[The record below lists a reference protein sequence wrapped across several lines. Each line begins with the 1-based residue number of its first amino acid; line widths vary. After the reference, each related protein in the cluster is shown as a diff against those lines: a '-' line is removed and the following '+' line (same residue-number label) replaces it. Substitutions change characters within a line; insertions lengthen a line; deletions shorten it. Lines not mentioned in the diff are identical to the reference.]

1 MFSFQSDGFSLG
13 SVYLLLLLLFSS
25 WFVCLFT
32 VPLCQLSAI
41 ANEQLAQTFAYSC
54 ISAMNAVNSKYDL
67 VFVLWLDALIWTAW
81 NSLARSAR
89 SIWVNGDKWKRK
101 RLQYWCVWERER
113 ETVNTSQPE
122 VNRARALYKLQI
134 VVICDYIIVTVSKQ
148 FNLSFPRIQS
158 VVLFYSS
165 FAHEHSHTHA
175 LRSFCVNCLM

>member
-41 ANEQLAQTFAYSC
+41 ANEQLAQTFAHSC
-54 ISAMNAVNSKYDL
+54 ILAMNAVNSKYDL

-101 RLQYWCVWERER
+101 RLQYWCVCVCEREG
-113 ETVNTSQPE
+113 ETVNMSQPE
-122 VNRARALYKLQI
+122 VNRARALRKLQI
-134 VVICDYIIVTVSKQ
+134 VVFLRLYYCYSVKTIQFVLSK
-148 FNLSFPRIQS
+148 NSECC
-158 VVLFYSS
+158 VVLLIICSW
-165 FAHEHSHTHA
+165 ALTHTRA
-175 LRSFCVNCLM
+175 PIVLC